1 MKTDFKFELFASL
14 GVVLII
20 ALAYAACVGFGPK
33 EYYPETLLADCSRLP
48 ISKAESANNIIAKI
62 DIGRVQVFQ
71 LLDWY
76 KRHGY
81 TVYSDGAQTYGYYGP
96 DGISFDIS
104 SASNNLTLVV
114 KRWNDFD

>member
-48 ISKAESANNIIAKI
+48 ISKAESSNNIIAKI

-81 TVYSDGAQTYGYYGP
+81 TVYSYRVEAYGYGP
-96 DGISFDIS
+96 DGISFEIPYET
-104 SASNNLTLVV
+104 NNLTLVV